1 MSFTATTEVVE
12 TMRWRHI
19 TKLFLNML
27 RSQGVELDQA
37 NENKILNHYHYLLQL
52 TSWKRNI
59 NWEPAFNRVTVAV
72 PNEWGHD
79 TIDFNS
85 KVHRDDLANE
95 LIKIMGEVSVERV
108 LSHFATMPTSAK
120 G

>member
-1 MSFTATTEVVE
+1 MSFTATTDVVE

-27 RSQGVELDQA
+27 HAQGIELDKS
-37 NENKILNHYHYLLQL
+37 NENKILNHYGYLLQL

-59 NWEPAFNRVTVAV
+59 NWEPALSRVTVVV

-95 LIKIMGEVSVERV
+95 LIKIMGEVPVERV
-108 LSHFATMPTSAK
+108 LSHFATIPTGSQR
-120 G
+120 

>member
-1 MSFTATTEVVE
+1 MSFTATIEVVE

-27 RSQGVELDQA
+27 HAQGVELDSS

-59 NWEPAFNRVTVAV
+59 NWEPAFNRVTVTV
-72 PNEWGHD
+72 PNEWSHD

-85 KVHRDDLANE
+85 KVHRDDLSNE
-95 LIKIMGEVSVERV
+95 LIKIMGEVPVERV
-108 LSHFATMPTSAK
+108 LSHFATAPQHNRK
-120 G
+120 